1 MRAEV
6 TDMVR
11 YTIRMSDELHEKIRW
26 LAYQEHRSQHDIML
40 EILEQALKG
49 VKVPEEMKK

>member
-1 MRAEV
+1 
-6 TDMVR
+6 MVR